1 MFQFILAIHILA
13 SVIFLGNLITTA
25 FWKVRADRSGNLE
38 NMAMTSRAV
47 LLADY
52 VFTGPGIAALLV
64 TGILLAGLSGWE
76 RFQEPWLG
84 ISLMLLLVT
93 AFIWAGVLIPLQ
105 LRMVRLSQEGLVAGS
120 LDPAYIRTS
129 KRWSM
134 FGGIA
139 TLLPIVI
146 LFLMVLRP

>member
-38 NMAMTSRAV
+38 NMAMTSRSV
-47 LLADY
+47 LFADY
-52 VFTGPGIAALLV
+52 VFTGPGIATLLV

-93 AFIWAGVLIPLQ
+93 AFI
-105 LRMVRLSQEGLVAGS
+105 
-120 LDPAYIRTS
+120 
-129 KRWSM
+129 
-134 FGGIA
+134 
-139 TLLPIVI
+139 
-146 LFLMVLRP
+146 

>member
-13 SVIFLGNLITTA
+13 AVIFLGNIITTA

-38 NMAMTSRAV
+38 NMAMTSRSI

-52 VFTGPGIAALLV
+52 MFTGPGIGALLI
-64 TGILLAGLSGWE
+64 TGILLAGISGWE

-105 LRMVRLSQEGLVAGS
+105 WRMVRLSEEGLTSGV
-120 LDPAYIRTS
+120 LDPAYTRTS
-129 KRWSM
+129 RRWSM

-139 TLLPIVI
+139 TLLPMVI

>member
-1 MFQFILAIHILA
+1 MFQLILAIHILA
-13 SVIFLGNLITTA
+13 AAIFLGNLITTA
-25 FWKVRADRSGNLE
+25 FWKVRADRTGNLE

-52 VFTGPGIAALLV
+52 VFTGPGISALLV
-64 TGILLAGLSGWE
+64 SGILLTGFSGWE

-84 ISLMLLLVT
+84 VSLMLLLLT
-93 AFIWAGVLIPLQ
+93 AFIWAGVMIPLQ
-105 LRMVRLSQEGLVAGS
+105 LRMARLAQEALFAGV
-120 LDPAYIRTS
+120 LDPDYTRTS
-129 KRWSM
+129 RRWSM
-134 FGGIA
+134 FSGIT